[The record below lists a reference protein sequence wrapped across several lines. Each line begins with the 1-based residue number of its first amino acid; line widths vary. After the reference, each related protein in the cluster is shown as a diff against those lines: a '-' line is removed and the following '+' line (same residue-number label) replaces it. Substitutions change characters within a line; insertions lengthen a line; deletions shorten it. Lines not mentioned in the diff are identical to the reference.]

1 MDGHELDCLMKEVA
15 EGDNACFERLYRETA
30 KGVYAFAFYYLGE
43 RESAEDV
50 MQTAFLQVKRRAYT
64 YRGGNA
70 RAWLL
75 QIVKNLC
82 IDELRRRKRFR
93 CEPEDA
99 MSETPARESG
109 SALDYLLGALTEEE
123 REIVVLHVFW
133 GYRHREIAERLSL
146 PLGTVT
152 WKYSAALKKL
162 EKYEE
167 EQG

>member
-1 MDGHELDCLMKEVA
+1 
-15 EGDNACFERLYRETA
+15 
-30 KGVYAFAFYYLGE
+30 
-43 RESAEDV
+43 
-50 MQTAFLQVKRRAYT
+50 
-64 YRGGNA
+64 
-70 RAWLL
+70 
-75 QIVKNLC
+75 
-82 IDELRRRKRFR
+82 
-93 CEPEDA
+93 

>member
-1 MDGHELDCLMKEVA
+1 MDGHERDCLLTEVA

-30 KGVYAFAFYYLGE
+30 KGVYAFAFSYLGE

>member
-1 MDGHELDCLMKEVA
+1 
-15 EGDNACFERLYRETA
+15 
-30 KGVYAFAFYYLGE
+30 
-43 RESAEDV
+43 
-50 MQTAFLQVKRRAYT
+50 
-64 YRGGNA
+64 
-70 RAWLL
+70 
-75 QIVKNLC
+75 
-82 IDELRRRKRFR
+82 
-93 CEPEDA
+93 

-133 GYRHREIAERLSL
+133 GYKHREIAERLSL

-152 WKYSAALKKL
+152 WKYSTALKKL